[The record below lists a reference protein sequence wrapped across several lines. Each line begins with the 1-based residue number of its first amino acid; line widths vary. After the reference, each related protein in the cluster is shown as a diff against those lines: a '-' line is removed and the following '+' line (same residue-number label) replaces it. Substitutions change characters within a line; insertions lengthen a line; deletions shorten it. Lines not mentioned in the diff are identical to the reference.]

1 MGGANFNDVVME
13 PKKRMSFSKE
23 FLVSNSTEKSK
34 TRRSGNDLVRIT
46 VLMTAISAEYWVHK
60 SNFKE
65 LVKERWLEVEYE
77 GLRAFTE
84 DCKITGN

>member
-1 MGGANFNDVVME
+1 ME

-23 FLVSNSTEKSK
+23 FLVPNSTEKSR

-46 VLMTAISAEYWVHK
+46 VLMTAISAEHWVRK

-65 LVKERWLEVEYE
+65 LVKERWLGVEYE

>member
-23 FLVSNSTEKSK
+23 LLVPNSTEKSR

-46 VLMTAISAEYWVHK
+46 VLMTAISAEYWVRK

-65 LVKERWLEVEYE
+65 LVKERWLEVEYK

-84 DCKITGN
+84 DCKITSN